1 MRTFYI
7 FKINK
12 EIAILTK
19 VNPYNIYKN
28 IEQIKKLGIQGL
40 SLSYNIYEQLI
51 SRIDSKKYNSKIYRL
66 YKDNDY
72 YQKNRNIHC
81 IHNKYK
87 PEDTILEIKNS
98 YLLLQTNYLKPAFL
112 KELTFDSDL
121 FVCDF
126 DNRDFFWIDEIT
138 YKSC

>member
-12 EIAILTK
+12 EMAILTK
-19 VNPYNIYKN
+19 DNPYNIFKSMED
-28 IEQIKKLGIQGL
+28 IFKMTKKELPVGL
-40 SLSYNIYEQLI
+40 NIYEQLI
-51 SRIDSKKYNSKIYRL
+51 TPINQNKINRKIIMS

-72 YQKNRNIHC
+72 YQKNYNVHS

-87 PEDTILEIKNS
+87 PEETKLTVKNS
-98 YLLLQTNYLKPAFL
+98 YLLLESNVIKPSFL
-112 KELTFDSDL
+112 KELSYDKDL

-126 DNRDFFWIDEIT
+126 ANKDYFWVDELRI
-138 YKSC
+138 